1 MGLGVGWGGGGKGGL
16 GAEDALTLTSSP
28 ERLRPG

>member
-1 MGLGVGWGGGGKGGL
+1 MGLGVGWGGGEGGL